1 MTRDVDE
8 LEKRRDKINIAAE
21 DHRQKRDD
29 FNQISKKWADKRDEL
44 NAKVR
49 GFVKEAA
56 KFKEQRDEYNK
67 QVKDAKVKR
76 DDGNRKVAALSSEI
90 NKLKYEMSK
99 KHGVNFERMKRELRA
114 LEKRQETTVL
124 NRNEERDVVE
134 SIAKLTSEMRA
145 QEAKL
150 EGNPEIKT
158 RLEELAKIRDETEA
172 HHKTVGEFADLA
184 QKGHD
189 EMAKLYDEADK
200 LRAEADK
207 AQDEFIKAKMLADDE
222 HRKHVELIHQVRD
235 YDKIVFATKEKQK
248 SAKTMSDASDAK
260 KVAEEIFQKFKSGE
274 TLSTEDLLILQKT
287 GYL

>member
-1 MTRDVDE
+1 MTKDLDE
-8 LEKRRDKINIAAE
+8 LEKRRDKINSAAE
-21 DHRQKRDD
+21 EHRQKRDEY
-29 FNQISKKWADKRDEL
+29 NQVSKKWADKRDEL

-49 GFVKEAA
+49 GLVKGAA
-56 KFKEQRDEYNK
+56 KFKEQRDEFNK
-67 QVKDAKVKR
+67 QVKDEKVKR
-76 DDGNRKVAALSSEI
+76 DEGNRRVALLSADV

-99 KHGVNFERMKRELRA
+99 KHGFNFERMKRELRA

-124 NRNEERDVVE
+124 NRNEEREIVE
-134 SIAKLTSEMRA
+134 SISKLTSEMRT

-150 EGNPEIKT
+150 ESDPTIKT
-158 RLEELAKIRDETEA
+158 KLEELVKIKDETEA
-172 HHKTVGEFADLA
+172 HHKKVSEFADLA

-235 YDKIVFATKEKQK
+235 YDKIVFAMKEKQK
-248 SAKTMSDASDAK
+248 YAKAGKDESDAK
-260 KVAEEIFQKFKSGE
+260 QLAEEIFKKFKSGE
-274 TLSTEDLLILQKT
+274 TLSTEDILILQKS